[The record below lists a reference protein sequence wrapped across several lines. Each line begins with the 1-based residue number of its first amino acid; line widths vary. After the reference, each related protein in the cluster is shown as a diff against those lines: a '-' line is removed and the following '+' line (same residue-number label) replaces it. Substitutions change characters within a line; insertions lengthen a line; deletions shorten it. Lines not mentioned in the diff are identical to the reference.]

1 VSLLRSAHSDD
12 DYVCTRAVGEV
23 SRENAC
29 RMRVQRLNQL
39 ESALRLR
46 DDRLGQLMV
55 DPPLDPLRKESR
67 FGVIE
72 RELKFPPDLNTF
84 GAHLIWSN
92 EPHASQKR
100 QNEPDGSRRPEV
112 SASACF
118 G

>member
-1 VSLLRSAHSDD
+1 VSRDFDHDVPDHRRAGLEIIEARAVVSLLRSAHSDD

-72 RELKFPPDLNTF
+72 RELKFPLT
-84 GAHLIWSN
+84 
-92 EPHASQKR
+92 
-100 QNEPDGSRRPEV
+100 
-112 SASACF
+112 
-118 G
+118 